1 MSQFNGKSYMTKGF
15 ASTVPLSVQIMIF
28 TILDE
33 HVNKSKLNEVEVDYL
48 QVFELNAR
56 EIDGIMSQEIKH
68 IQEEPSYENKI
79 CIHLDEAI
87 SEKVFVISDDYGD
100 EGEVITYLLASEY

>member
-1 MSQFNGKSYMTKGF
+1 MSEFNGKSYMTKGF
-15 ASTVPLSVQIMIF
+15 AGTIPLPVQLMIF

-33 HVNKSKLNEVEVDYL
+33 HVKKSKQDGTEIDYL
-48 QVFELNAR
+48 QVFELTATASG
-56 EIDGIMSQEIKH
+56 GITNQEIKH
-68 IQEEPSYENKI
+68 KQEEPPYESKMSFQ
-79 CIHLDEAI
+79 LDEAV